1 LPNIFILYD
10 EILFFKTLGL
20 NTDQIL
26 AELERGS
33 GSAAVDVVF
42 MPPESDAISD
52 GDSDDDEDTLP
63 KDLNHLDWGTLSQ

>member
-1 LPNIFILYD
+1 MPNIFILYD